1 MKKVM
6 LMVVAAVLLVGMTV
20 LAQEER
26 EGRPREGQKAVRQGQ
41 RERVRAEIGR
51 EEREEERE
59 GVRER
64 EGRELA
70 RGEAPELQR
79 EEEREGVRGREGREA
94 DRERREA
101 AEPPMPKA
109 GERPMK
115 GFGGGMGPAQRPWVG
130 RPGAGRMLSGW
141 LDELT
146 NAYRENDR
154 EKMGLLIRQMH
165 QFRQRMSASGGLVP
179 GGRGLGRGWRG
190 SAGPGMGMGRGMRG
204 GWGGWQDGMDQGP
217 PADREKWQRDFGPE
231 GMDRQETP
239 ILPEGPVPGRGIRGP
254 MREGPAGPPGMR
266 SRRPGMAPP
275 SEELEDAPRP
285 PEMRR
290 RGRVMPLPEDR
301 EDLPEF

>member
-26 EGRPREGQKAVRQGQ
+26 EGRPGERERRKEVVREGQ
-41 RERVRAEIGR
+41 RERVRAEQGL

-70 RGEAPELQR
+70 RGEAPEL
-79 EEEREGVRGREGREA
+79 
-94 DRERREA
+94 RREKEGKKPKA
-101 AEPPMPKA
+101 SKLPMPKA
-109 GERPMK
+109 GAPMK

-165 QFRQRMSASGGLVP
+165 QLRQRMSASTRLSSSKSGGLGP

-190 SAGPGMGMGRGMRG
+190 SAGPGMGMGRGMRGG

-231 GMDRQETP
+231 GMDMPETP
-239 ILPEGPVPGRGIRGP
+239 MLPEGPVPGRGIRGP
-254 MREGPAGPPGMR
+254 MREGSAGPPEMR
-266 SRRPGMAPP
+266 RRGPGMAPP

-290 RGRVMPLPEDR
+290 RGRGMPLPEDR
-301 EDLPEF
+301 EGGPPEF

>member
-6 LMVVAAVLLVGMTV
+6 LMVVAAVLLVGITV

-26 EGRPREGQKAVRQGQ
+26 EGRPGKREKRKEVVREGQ
-41 RERVRAEIGR
+41 REKVRAEQDR

-64 EGRELA
+64 EGRGPA
-70 RGEAPELQR
+70 RGEAPEL
-79 EEEREGVRGREGREA
+79 
-94 DRERREA
+94 RREKEGKKPKA
-101 AEPPMPKA
+101 SKLPMPNA
-109 GERPMK
+109 GAPMK

-165 QFRQRMSASGGLVP
+165 QLRQRMSAAGGLGP
-179 GGRGLGRGWRG
+179 GWRGLGRGWRG
-190 SAGPGMGMGRGMRG
+190 GAGPGMGMGRGMRG
-204 GWGGWQDGMDQGP
+204 GAEPGMGMGIGRGMRGGGWGGWQGGMDQGP

-231 GMDRQETP
+231 VMDRQETP
-239 ILPEGPVPGRGIRGP
+239 MLPEGPVPGRGIRGP
-254 MREGPAGPPGMR
+254 MREGSAG
-266 SRRPGMAPP
+266 
-275 SEELEDAPRP
+275 P

-290 RGRVMPLPEDR
+290 RGRGMPLPEDR
-301 EDLPEF
+301 EGGPPEF

>member
-41 RERVRAEIGR
+41 RERGRAEIGR

-101 AEPPMPKA
+101 AEPPMPMA

-165 QFRQRMSASGGLVP
+165 QLRQRMPAAGGLGP

-190 SAGPGMGMGRGMRG
+190 GAGPGMGRGMRG
-204 GWGGWQDGMDQGP
+204 GGWGGWQGGMDQGP

-239 ILPEGPVPGRGIRGP
+239 MLPEGPVPGRGIRGP
-254 MREGPAGPPGMR
+254 MREGSAGPP
-266 SRRPGMAPP
+266 
-275 SEELEDAPRP
+275 EI
-285 PEMRR
+285 RR
-290 RGRVMPLPEDR
+290 RGRGMPLPEDR
-301 EDLPEF
+301 EGGPPEF